1 MQAQPQEQ
9 VLTTNLRWGIFGDLG
24 REDPEVHLP
33 YSSGEAE
40 FVAMV
45 SGACEARYVK
55 DCLEYMVKGNYN
67 VEARLRGDS
76 AAGRGIAQRVG
87 CGRVRHLDAGLLW
100 LQQAVKE
107 RMFKVGA
114 IAGTAN
120 PSDLGT
126 KPVPAARLRELLFKL
141 GAVDESYWSGK
152 PSMRRLRPG
161 AAPKSCSR
169 TAAPASGTSS
179 RLCPSS

>member
-1 MQAQPQEQ
+1 M
-9 VLTTNLRWGIFGDLG
+9 
-24 REDPEVHLP
+24 
-33 YSSGEAE
+33 
-40 FVAMV
+40 AMV